1 MAAAAPLSSE
11 PTTPFWLTCLGAG
24 LFLLGG
30 LFLVFRSPAPVR
42 PEKDKPVAAAAEPSA
57 RVPALPASLA
67 GAAQRLDPEAA
78 KRLQD
83 RLRQAAP
90 PGSPGANL
98 ARPGQGAAPPGGH

>member
-11 PTTPFWLTCLGAG
+11 PTTPLWLTCLGAG

-42 PEKDKPVAAAAEPSA
+42 PEKPAVAAASEPAA
-57 RVPALPASLA
+57 RMPALAGSLP

-83 RLRQAAP
+83 RLRQAPP
-90 PGSPGANL
+90 PGSPGAGP
-98 ARPGQGAAPPGGH
+98 ARPGQGAAPVPGGH